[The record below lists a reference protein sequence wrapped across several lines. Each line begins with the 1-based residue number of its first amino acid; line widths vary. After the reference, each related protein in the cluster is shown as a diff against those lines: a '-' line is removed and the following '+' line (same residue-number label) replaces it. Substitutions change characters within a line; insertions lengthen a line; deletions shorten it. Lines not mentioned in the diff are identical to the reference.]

1 LVNSEVK
8 VKSQLGVGSTF
19 YFKLKLERTALKVPV
34 VLNDY
39 TKLINKE
46 VLLVE
51 DTAINAMLMKKLL
64 QKWGV
69 LVHHVT
75 NGKLAVEAVHQKKYD
90 MILMDIHMPE
100 MNGYEATK
108 IIKTTDNLNSVTP
121 ILALTADTL
130 TATEQD
136 SITYFNGVLWKPF
149 EIDKLYNALNKEL
162 V

>member
-1 LVNSEVK
+1 MPWSIFC
-8 VKSQLGVGSTF
+8 SF
-19 YFKLKLERTALKVPV
+19 
-34 VLNDY
+34 
-39 TKLINKE
+39 TKLLNKN

-51 DTAINAMLMKKLL
+51 DTAINALLMKKLL

-69 LVHHVT
+69 LVDHVE
-75 NGKLAVEAVHQKKYD
+75 NGKLAVEAVSLKNYD
-90 MILMDIHMPE
+90 IILMDIHMPE

-108 IIKTTDNLNSVTP
+108 IIKTTVNLNTKTP

-130 TATEQD
+130 TEAEHD
-136 SITYFNGVLWKPF
+136 NVVCFNGILWKPF